1 MKGTQ
6 RFTTEQQA
14 RMQETAKL
22 FRTIRAAA
30 DDALGSLLTPADEE
44 DYLSIAGD
52 VRDSVKAIRKATS
65 ALPAMSEVA

>member
-22 FRTIRAAA
+22 FRTIKAAA
-30 DDALGSLLTPADEE
+30 EDALGSLLTPADEE

-52 VRDSVKAIRKATS
+52 VRDSVKAIRKATL